1 MVELSLKDYKLLLS
15 WFELAF
21 ARLDKS
27 KISSGDKKVFWKLTF
42 LCEDKMDIEKKKEE
56 EEDEE

>member
-1 MVELSLKDYKLLLS
+1 MVNLSLKDYVLLLS

-27 KISSGDKKVFWKLTF
+27 KISSADKKVFWKLTF
-42 LCEDKMDIEKKKEE
+42 LCEDKMEEQKRREE
-56 EEDEE
+56 EEEE

>member
-1 MVELSLKDYKLLLS
+1 MVHMSLRDYRLLLS

-27 KISSGDKKVFWKLTF
+27 KISADDKKVFWKLTF
-42 LCEDKMDIEKKKEE
+42 LCEDMMDEQRRREE
-56 EEDEE
+56 EE